1 MHLNPER
8 RDLFDFQFEDFEL
21 RGYQCHPGIV
31 APISV

>member
-8 RDLFDFQFEDFEL
+8 RDLFGFQFEDLEL
-21 RGYQCHPGIV
+21 RDYQCHPGIA